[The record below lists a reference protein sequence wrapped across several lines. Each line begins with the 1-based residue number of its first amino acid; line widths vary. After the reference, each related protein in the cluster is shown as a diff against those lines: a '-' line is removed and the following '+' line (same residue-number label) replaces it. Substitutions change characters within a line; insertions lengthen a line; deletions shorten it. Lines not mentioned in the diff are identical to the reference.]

1 MARGN
6 LEQQIQAI
14 DEKIEKY
21 LAHIKDLKAKRQAL
35 LEKQEAMAMQ
45 EVAQILQEKNISA
58 EQAVEILRNHNN
70 Y

>member
-14 DEKIEKY
+14 DEKIEKA
-21 LAHIKDLKAKRQAL
+21 LAHIKDLKVKRQNL
-35 LEKQEAMAMQ
+35 LEKKEAAAMQ
-45 EVAQILQEKNISA
+45 EVAQILQEKNLSA
-58 EQAVEILRNHNN
+58 EQAAEILRNHNN

>member
-14 DEKIEKY
+14 DEKIEKN

>member
-1 MARGN
+1 MARGD
-6 LEQQIQAI
+6 LKQQIQAI
-14 DEKIEKY
+14 DEKIEKN
-21 LAHIKDLKAKRQAL
+21 LARIKDLKAKRQAL

-45 EVAQILQEKNISA
+45 EVAQILQEKNMSA